1 MSPITHFLASWTLA
15 ESATQNRRER
25 LWICLAGLAPDL
37 DGLGLLIDLKNQAFS
52 PYVSQYY
59 ARYHHFLLH
68 GLFGALLMVAV
79 ARLASVRRVKALLL
93 VFLSFHLHL
102 LCDLVGARGPAVY
115 DIWVIHYLGPFT
127 RNWTFSWSHQWPL
140 NGWPNFLITILL
152 LCWIVA
158 QAIRRGASP
167 ISLFSQKW
175 DAVVVGTFRRWWL
188 QVQRARGKSTSI
200 PLP

>member
-15 ESATQNRRER
+15 ESATQDRRER

-79 ARLASVRRVKALLL
+79 ARLASVRGVKALLL

-102 LCDLVGARGPAVY
+102 LCDLVGARGPAAY

-127 RNWTFSWSHQWPL
+127 RMWTFSWSHQWPL
-140 NGWPNFLITILL
+140 NGWPNMLITVGLL
-152 LCWIVA
+152 GWTLA
-158 QAIRRGASP
+158 RAIQCGASP
-167 ISLFSQKW
+167 VSLFSPRW
-175 DAVVVGTFRRWWL
+175 DEVIVAALR
-188 QVQRARGKSTSI
+188 QR
-200 PLP
+200 